1 MGYWMW
7 LTRYDGAEVAALL
20 DHPHGLHA
28 GLGRLRNVWD
38 DLPVDLGYDPS
49 GSLCKLEEID
59 THRAWDAL
67 HVLLTGH
74 PNEDDEGVSG
84 DPPACNVVMGGLVM
98 NETGEGS
105 LLRVPRLLRP
115 DQVRAVDTFLRGLDR
130 DTLIRE
136 RHAFLKETQ
145 PYSFEG
151 WGRLQ
156 SGEAWDMVEHGVL
169 ATTFDT
175 VRAFYGRAATA
186 GNAVIKEI
194 V

>member
-28 GLGRLRNVWD
+28 GLRRLRDIWD
-38 DLPVDLGYDPS
+38 DLPIELGYDPS
-49 GSLCKLEEID
+49 GSLCKLEEMD

-74 PNEDDEGVSG
+74 PNEDYERVSG
-84 DPPACNVVMGGLVM
+84 DPPACDVVMGGLVM

-105 LLRVPRLLRP
+105 LLHVPRLLRP
-115 DQVRAVDTFLRGLDR
+115 DQVRAVDGFLRGLDR
-130 DTLIRE
+130 DALIRQ
-136 RHAFLKETQ
+136 RHASLKEAQ

-156 SGEAWDMVEHGVL
+156 SGEAQDMVEHGVL
-169 ATTFDT
+169 GKAFDT
-175 VRAFYGRAATA
+175 VRDFYARAATA
-186 GNAVIKEI
+186 GNAIIKEI
-194 V
+194 L

>member
-1 MGYWMW
+1 MW

-28 GLGRLRNVWD
+28 GLRRLRSVWD
-38 DLPVDLGYDPS
+38 DLPMELGYDPS
-49 GSLCKLEEID
+49 GSLGKLEEID

-67 HVLLTGH
+67 HVLLTGQ
-74 PNEDDEGVSG
+74 PNEDYERVSG
-84 DPPACNVVMGGLVM
+84 DPPACDAVMGGLTM
-98 NETGEGS
+98 NETGQGS
-105 LLRVPRLLRP
+105 LLHVPRLLRP
-115 DQVRAVDTFLRGLDR
+115 DQVRAVDGFLRDLDR
-130 DTLIRE
+130 DALIHE

-145 PYSFEG
+145 PYSFAG

-156 SGEAWDMVEHGVL
+156 SGESWDMVDYGVL
-169 ATTFDT
+169 AQTFDT
-175 VRAFYGRAATA
+175 IRDFYARAATA

>member
-7 LTRYDGAEVAALL
+7 LARYDGAEVAALL

-28 GLGRLRNVWD
+28 GLRRLRDVWD

-74 PNEDDEGVSG
+74 PNEDYGRVSG
-84 DPPACNVVMGGLVM
+84 DPPACDAVMGGLVM

-105 LLRVPRLLRP
+105 LLHVPRLLRP
-115 DQVRAVDTFLRGLDR
+115 DQVRAADAFLRGLDR
-130 DTLIRE
+130 DALIRE
-136 RHAFLKETQ
+136 RHAYLKETQ

-151 WGRLQ
+151 WGRLL
-156 SGEAWDMVEHGVL
+156 SGEAWDMIEHGVL
-169 ATTFDT
+169 ANTFTT
-175 VRAFYGRAATA
+175 VRDFYTRAATA